1 MLGVGRELKLE
12 PAEWRAE
19 KCKESETSFG
29 VAKPEAEMSGAQLGG
44 KRVGWG
50 AGPSWERLNFA
61 EEYLIISP
69 FFFCPLPTC

>member
-1 MLGVGRELKLE
+1 
-12 PAEWRAE
+12 
-19 KCKESETSFG
+19 
-29 VAKPEAEMSGAQLGG
+29 MSGEKLGG
-44 KRVGWG
+44 ERVGWE